1 MFYDFCQEQY
11 RSHDICTPDTRRIS
25 DAPLLPP
32 GVIHPATHDAMIST
46 PVWAPLFRR
55 AGASGAGLR
64 SRRNCLSNNHQV
76 VEKYTTR
83 SPLRNYATQQQFQNT
98 PPAISKRRTGLY
110 ILGATLVGGTAAVA
124 LSDEARYVYI
134 AAQRTGRVV
143 SALALNINE

>member
-1 MFYDFCQEQY
+1 
-11 RSHDICTPDTRRIS
+11 
-25 DAPLLPP
+25 
-32 GVIHPATHDAMIST
+32 MIST

-76 VEKYTTR
+76 VEKYTPR
-83 SPLRNYATQQQFQNT
+83 SPLRNYVTTAQPQFQNT
-98 PPAISKRRTGLY
+98 PPKISKRRTGLY